1 MRIKMKDVNNVGNKL
16 YEFRKEFSVPM
27 REVVELTGLSMQTL
41 FNVEN
46 GRTMPNANTTNI
58 ILNTIKNEREKR
70 GADNE

>member
-1 MRIKMKDVNNVGNKL
+1 MRIQMKDVNNVGNKL
-16 YEFRKEFSVPM
+16 YEFRKEFGVPM

-58 ILNTIKNEREKR
+58 IFNAIKSEREKR

>member
-1 MRIKMKDVNNVGNKL
+1 MRIKMKDVNNVGNRL
-16 YEFRKEFSVPM
+16 YEFRKEFGVPM
-27 REVVELTGLSMQTL
+27 REIVELTGLSMQTL

-58 ILNTIKNEREKR
+58 ILNIIKSEREKR

>member
-1 MRIKMKDVNNVGNKL
+1 MRIQMKDVNNVGNKL
-16 YEFRKEFSVPM
+16 YEFRKEFGVPM

-58 ILNTIKNEREKR
+58 ILNAIKSEREKR

>member
-1 MRIKMKDVNNVGNKL
+1 MRIKMKDVNNVGNTL
-16 YEFRKEFSVPM
+16 YEFRKEFGVPM

-46 GRTMPNANTTNI
+46 GRTMPNANTTSI
-58 ILNTIKNEREKR
+58 ILNAIKNEKEKR

>member
-1 MRIKMKDVNNVGNKL
+1 MRIQMKDVNNVGNKL
-16 YEFRKEFSVPM
+16 YEFRKEFGIPM
-27 REVVELTGLSMQTL
+27 REIVELTGLSMQTL

-58 ILNTIKNEREKR
+58 ILNTIKSEREKR

>member
-46 GRTMPNANTTNI
+46 GRTMPNSNTTNI